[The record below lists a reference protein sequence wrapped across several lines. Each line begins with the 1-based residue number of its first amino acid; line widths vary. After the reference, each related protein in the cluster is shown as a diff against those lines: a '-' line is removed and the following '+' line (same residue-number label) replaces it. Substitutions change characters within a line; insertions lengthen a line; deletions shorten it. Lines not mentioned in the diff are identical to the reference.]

1 MSKLVSVI
9 VPIYNVKDY
18 LIECVESI
26 LNQTYSNIEII
37 LVDDGSTDGSAGLC
51 DNLRQRDDRII
62 VIHKKNGGLSD
73 ARNIGFRKST
83 GEFVIF
89 VDSDDSLKSSA
100 LEIMVSAIEEY
111 GADISA
117 CEFETF
123 EDNSIKRYNSSAQE
137 KSTEMVCLTG
147 KKLVESLYKGNYQ
160 SIAFVA
166 WNKLYKK
173 SLFTDNDIEYPFG
186 RIYEDTF
193 TTYKLLY
200 KADEVAIVNYPLYN
214 YRIRPGSIMKSNLN
228 LKKCRDWFD
237 GDRSAVDFFES
248 NSEIELFN
256 LALNAFFRSQIML
269 YKELQKN
276 HQKDCMQQLMSDY
289 KEAYASYTHKMTLGA
304 VKRLIYKMFMYCPM
318 LVTILYQ

>member
-73 ARNIGFRKST
+73 ARNVGFRKST

-111 GADISA
+111 DADISA

-123 EDNSIKRYNSSAQE
+123 EDNSIKRYNSSTQE

-166 WNKLYKK
+166 WNKLYKRK
-173 SLFTDNDIEYPFG
+173 LFSEYEIEYPVG
-186 RIYEDTF
+186 RMYEDTF

-200 KADEVAIVNYPLYN
+200 NSRKAVLVLEPLYN
-214 YRIRPGSIMKSNLN
+214 YRIRNGSIMKSSIT
-228 LKKCRDWFD
+228 LKKTQDWLD
-237 GDRSAVDFFES
+237 G
-248 NSEIELFN
+248 ELDAFIYFLGLNEKYLEN
-256 LALNAFFRSQIML
+256 LAGNSFFRSQIL
-269 YKELQKN
+269 FYKKIDDNSEFGCKEYLITE
-276 HQKDCMQQLMSDY
+276 Y
-289 KEAYASYTHKMTLGA
+289 KKIYDEYIKLVNIPCYK
-304 VKRLIYKMFMYCPM
+304 KIIYKLFCFFPKAISK
-318 LVTILYQ
+318 LF